1 MKKNPFSGKFIVF
14 EGIDGAGKSTQA
26 GILYHFLK
34 RKKIKVHLTHEPTS
48 FLIGG
53 IIRSSL
59 SHDWQSPPECL
70 QLLFAADRSYHLEK
84 EILPL
89 LKKGINVICDRY
101 FFSSIAFG
109 GYEIDDMDWLFQI
122 NQRFFLPDIVFL
134 LEVSPKTAISRLK
147 KERYSLTLFEKEE
160 KFKKIAQKFKF
171 LSKKFKNI
179 KIIDGEKK
187 IEEVFGKIKKE
198 IKKLFKI

>member
-26 GILYHFLK
+26 ELLYHFLK
-34 RKKIKVHLTHEPTS
+34 KKKIKVHLTHEPTS

-59 SHDWQSPPECL
+59 SHDWQAPPECL

-84 EILPL
+84 EITPL

-109 GYEIDDMDWLFQI
+109 GYEIDDMNWLFQI

-134 LEVSPKTAISRLK
+134 LEISPKTAISRLK

-160 KFKKIAQKFKF
+160 KLKKIAQNFRE
-171 LSKKFKNI
+171 LSQKFKNI

-187 IEEVFGKIKKE
+187 IEEVFEEIKKE

>member
-1 MKKNPFSGKFIVF
+1 MRKGAFIVF
-14 EGIDGAGKSTQA
+14 EGIDGSGKSTQA
-26 GILYHFLK
+26 KLLQEALK
-34 RKKIKVHLTHEPTS
+34 RNGIEVLLTKEPTDGP
-48 FLIGG
+48 IGRV
-53 IIRSSL
+53 IRKGLRDELNFSMRTI
-59 SHDWQSPPECL
+59 
-70 QLLFAADRSYHLEK
+70 QLLFTADRSYHLEK
-84 EILPL
+84 EIFPL

-109 GYEIDDMDWLFQI
+109 GYEIDDINWLFQI

-160 KFKKIAQKFKF
+160 KLKKIAQNFRE
-171 LSKKFKNI
+171 LSQKFKNI

-187 IEEVFGKIKKE
+187 IEEVFEKIKKE